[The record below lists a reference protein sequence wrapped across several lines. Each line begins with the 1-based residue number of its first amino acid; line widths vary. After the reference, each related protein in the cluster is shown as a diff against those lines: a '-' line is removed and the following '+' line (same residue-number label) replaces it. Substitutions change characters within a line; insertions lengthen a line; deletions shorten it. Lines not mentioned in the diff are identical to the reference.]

1 MSGERSRASAQ
12 LFAGYYS
19 QALGINDS
27 GQVVGISE
35 TQYSGINTNVAVLYN
50 NGTLLNLSNMTA
62 PQQPNSFYGA
72 TAINNKGQIVVYGFA
87 NSAYLLTPLPVAN
100 WSVDADGNWSGP
112 GNWNTTVPNLYCTPV
127 LFGSATTAPRTVTVD
142 VAATAGTLQFN
153 SANSYTLSGTAT
165 ITLDTTNVDAA
176 LSVLNGSHTIAA
188 PLVLYSSTDVTASNP
203 GNTLTISGVVSGG
216 GALEKVR
223 AGTLLLTANETY
235 SGGTIVS
242 AGTLVLGNG
251 GTTGMV
257 PGSVTNNG
265 TLVFNLAG
273 NQLFTGGISGAGSV
287 MTSGPAALSVQGP
300 LAAGQVTVN
309 QGQFTAA
316 AGTNI
321 AGMLTIAPSAE
332 FFNSV
337 GTAYLGSLA
346 NSGVFSSA
354 AQVSGGFSNAS
365 TGDVRIPAGQT
376 LFLGGVVPQ
385 SNAGLIEALGTPTAP
400 VQFESAGPFTNQ
412 LGGGN
417 GLIAA
422 ETATFHFDS
431 GLTNQGLFAYSFGGG
446 NVVGQIANSGGT
458 VSINGGAAVTFVGN
472 FRAERRPAGQ
482 QRRQPAEHAVFLGNF
497 SGSGGFTGG
506 GNVFFAGGLQP
517 GDAPAEVLFG
527 GNAYLEASDLD
538 RHGVGRHDGG
548 KPV

>member
-1 MSGERSRASAQ
+1 M
-12 LFAGYYS
+12 
-19 QALGINDS
+19 
-27 GQVVGISE
+27 
-35 TQYSGINTNVAVLYN
+35 
-50 NGTLLNLSNMTA
+50 
-62 PQQPNSFYGA
+62 
-72 TAINNKGQIVVYGFA
+72 
-87 NSAYLLTPLPVAN
+87 
-100 WSVDADGNWSGP
+100 
-112 GNWNTTVPNLYCTPV
+112 
-127 LFGSATTAPRTVTVD
+127 
-142 VAATAGTLQFN
+142 AATAGTLQFN
-153 SANSYTLSGTAT
+153 SVNSYTLSGTAT

-216 GALEKVR
+216 GALKKFG

-354 AQVSGGFSNAS
+354 C
-365 TGDVRIPAGQT
+365 AGQRRLLECVHRRRT
-376 LFLGGVVPQ
+376 HSGRTDAIPGRRR
-385 SNAGLIEALGTPTAP
+385 
-400 VQFESAGPFTNQ
+400 
-412 LGGGN
+412 
-417 GLIAA
+417 AA
-422 ETATFHFDS
+422 EQC
-431 GLTNQGLFAYSFGGG
+431 GTNRGPRHADGP
-446 NVVGQIANSGGT
+446 
-458 VSINGGAAVTFVGN
+458 GAV
-472 FRAERRPAGQ
+472 R
-482 QRRQPAEHAVFLGNF
+482 
-497 SGSGGFTGG
+497 
-506 GNVFFAGGLQP
+506 
-517 GDAPAEVLFG
+517 
-527 GNAYLEASDLD
+527 
-538 RHGVGRHDGG
+538 VGRAVYQSIGG
-548 KPV
+548 RQRPDCRRDRDFPF